1 MVFKTPAILSDM
13 SANVADDAVEPLP
26 GRDPQRLLESTLS
39 SMPEGDLWI
48 FGYGSLIWNP
58 EVAHS
63 ENLPARVWGWKRTLR
78 MWSRINRGSEQDP
91 GLVFALM
98 AGGSCRGIVLRVPR
112 AQAERE
118 LRLLWRREMP
128 RAVYDPRWLRCH
140 TPHGPVRA
148 LAFTLSGFSP
158 SYTGPLDEARLLRV
172 LQTCRGRYGTS
183 LDYVL
188 RTAHALRKSGIRD
201 EAVERLV
208 ALAQLHGLI

>member
-1 MVFKTPAILSDM
+1 M
-13 SANVADDAVEPLP
+13 SADVADDAFDPLP
-26 GRDPQRLLESTLS
+26 GRDPQRLLDSTLS

-63 ENLPARVWGWKRTLR
+63 ENLPARVWGWQRTLR

-98 AGGSCRGIVLRVPR
+98 TGGSCRGIVLRVPR

-140 TPHGPVRA
+140 TSQGPVRA
-148 LAFTLSGFSP
+148 LAFTLAPTSP
-158 SYTGPLDEARLLRV
+158 SYTGPLDDARLLRV
-172 LQTCRGRYGTS
+172 LQTCRGRYGTT

-188 RTAHALRKSGIRD
+188 RTAQALRNSGIRD
-201 EAVERLV
+201 DAVERLMR
-208 ALAQLHGLI
+208 LARQHGLV